1 MKFLALAAGPAWL
14 LIAGSAIA
22 VVLLYLLKPSP
33 RRLVINSSLIWQ
45 RVLRERKRKSEKLR
59 WWISLLLALSIALAV
74 AFALTRPQITT
85 VSGTAEDRV
94 VVIDNSSSMAARN
107 SDGSSRLQKAIGR
120 AGEIVR
126 AGGAGS
132 RFLIADTMRQLPAA
146 GFVPRAT
153 ALVRL
158 RSIESRAGTPRI
170 PEAGLAPVQHGT
182 AAEPESAAD
191 TPANPLRVWLV
202 TDGVA
207 PLHPPAE
214 TQVISVFQP
223 APNVGITAF
232 DVRALPVDPR
242 RHEAFIEV
250 TNAAPAPAQ
259 VEVLLSGRGKT
270 PVSRTMRVA
279 GNASSGLV
287 LDISGFSEGPLRA
300 AVRTE
305 ADAFDLDNT
314 AYAYLPTR
322 SRVRL
327 ALVTRGDTDLARAL
341 RLLPHIDVEVVSP
354 ARAREPGRFD
364 AAIFDRETPSLAPR
378 VPALLIAPAH
388 ARWLPPRTDE
398 VGNTRIEHWEATHPL
413 LSGVPLRDVLI
424 DRASP
429 LRTAGESIPRAD
441 RATTGRADIT
451 TSLEVGDMARAMA
464 LTAVARGPDN
474 EALILATQNGR
485 RFAVLSFALDASNFA
500 LQPGFPGFLANTV
513 DWLTREPRAQTQRL
527 GLVRLPIASARVL
540 DYDGLVVPTTEASGA
555 TLFDAARPG
564 LYTAVTRDQ
573 RLRIAVNLLDPA
585 VTAINASRLEP
596 TDLPAATGEW
606 TPGPP
611 DPWMLLLLAA
621 VALLAVEWWT
631 YHRRVT
637 V

>member
-1 MKFLALAAGPAWL
+1 MKFLGLATGPAWL

-33 RRLVINSSLIWQ
+33 RRLVIASSLIWQ

-74 AFALTRPQITT
+74 AFALTRPEIAA

-107 SDGSSRLQKAIGR
+107 SDGSTRLQQAIDR

-126 AGGAGS
+126 AAGASS

-153 ALVRL
+153 ALARL
-158 RSIESRAGTPRI
+158 RSIESRAGTPRM
-170 PEAGLAPVQHGT
+170 PEAGRAPVQDGM
-182 AAEPESAAD
+182 AAEPENGAD
-191 TPANPLRVWLV
+191 APANPLRVWLV

-207 PLHPPAE
+207 PLQPPTE

-223 APNVGITAF
+223 VPNVGITAF
-232 DVRALPVDPR
+232 DLRALPGDPR
-242 RHEAFIEV
+242 RHEVFIEV

-259 VEVLLSGRGKT
+259 VELLLSGMGNT
-270 PVSRTMRVA
+270 PVSRVLRVA
-279 GNASSGLV
+279 GNATSSLV

-300 AVRTE
+300 AVRAE
-305 ADAFDLDNT
+305 ADAFDLDDT
-314 AYAYLPTR
+314 AYAYLPAR

-327 ALVTRGDTDLARAL
+327 ALVTPGNTDLARAL
-341 RLLPHIDVEVVSP
+341 RLLRDVDVEVVGP
-354 ARAREPGRFD
+354 ARVREPGRFD
-364 AAIFDRETPSLAPR
+364 AAIFDRETPSLVPR
-378 VPALLIAPAH
+378 VPALLIAPAR
-388 ARWLPPRTDE
+388 APWLAPRTDE
-398 VGNTRIEHWEATHPL
+398 VSDTRVEHWEATHPL

-424 DRASP
+424 DRATP
-429 LRTAGESIPRAD
+429 LRTSDESIARVD
-441 RATTGRADIT
+441 TTTGRADIKT
-451 TSLEVGDMARAMA
+451 GLEVGHMARAMA

-474 EALILATQNGR
+474 EALILATQGGP
-485 RFAVLSFALDASNFA
+485 RFAVLTFALDASNFA

-513 DWLTREPRAQTQRL
+513 DWLTREPRAQTQQL
-527 GLVRLPIASARVL
+527 GLIRLPLSGARVF
-540 DYDGLVVPTTEASGA
+540 DYDGQVVPTTEVSGA

-573 RLRIAVNLLDPA
+573 RSRIAVNLLDSR
-585 VTAINASRLEP
+585 VTAINVSRLKP
-596 TDLPAATGEW
+596 ADPPAATGEW
-606 TPGPP
+606 TPGTP

-631 YHRRVT
+631 YHRRLT